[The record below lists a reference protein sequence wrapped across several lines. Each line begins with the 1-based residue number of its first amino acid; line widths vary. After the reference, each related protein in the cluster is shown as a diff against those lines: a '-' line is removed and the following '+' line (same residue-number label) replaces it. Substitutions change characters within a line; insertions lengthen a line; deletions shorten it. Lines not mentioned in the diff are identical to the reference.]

1 MYKRQANGSATAVVK
16 NQPWQAHVTWEK
28 RDALT
33 GGRITEDAEYEI
45 QEWNPEKGRAIDAD
59 DMNAAMAV
67 LKANNI
73 NAVRTCHY
81 PDQSLWYDLC
91 DRNGIYMIDET
102 NLESHGSW
110 QKLGAVEPS
119 WNVPGSLPEWKDCV
133 VDRARSMFERDK
145 NHPCVIIWSLGN
157 ETGSGCNFQATY
169 AWIHAHDR
177 SQRPVHSE
185 DSGKNRPFT
194 DIFCPMYKK
203 IDVLINH
210 ALYLPTMPLLSLIH
224 ISEPARRS

>member
-1 MYKRQANGSATAVVK
+1 MDEAN
-16 NQPWQAHVTWEK
+16 
-28 RDALT
+28 
-33 GGRITEDAEYEI
+33 I
-45 QEWNPEKGRAIDAD
+45 
-59 DMNAAMAV
+59 
-67 LKANNI
+67 
-73 NAVRTCHY
+73 
-81 PDQSLWYDLC
+81 
-91 DRNGIYMIDET
+91 
-102 NLESHGSW
+102 ESHGMGYKPDQCLANQPEW
-110 QKLGAVEPS
+110 QKAFI
-119 WNVPGSLPEWKDCV
+119 
-133 VDRARSMFERDK
+133 DRTERMFERDK

-210 ALYLPTMPLLSLIH
+210 ALYLPTMPLILCEYAHAMGNSVGNLQDYWDI
-224 ISEPARRS
+224 IEKYPCLLYTSPSPRD